1 MPMTPPART
10 FPAKPAAPAPASFV
24 RTGTVCGWNP
34 GFVKVTSNSSERG
47 TSSEQGVVAQY
58 LFVVVATAAPGGSE
72 VKAISSVVPRVTLP
86 HAARLT
92 ATSAAARDCLN
103 MMYCPP
109 TASADGGAIV

>member
-1 MPMTPPART
+1 MRHAILLPVALLASAGIARQAPPT
-10 FPAKPAAPAPASFV
+10 FQPTAAQTALQAKAHAAGATAL
-24 RTGTVCGWNP
+24 
-34 GFVKVTSNSSERG
+34 
-47 TSSEQGVVAQY
+47 A
-58 LFVVVATAAPGGSE
+58 ATAAPGGSE